1 MYIVVVIFFSLVN
14 ISMAE
19 MASMAPTAGGQ
30 YHWISEFA
38 PRSMQKQLSYIIGW
52 LCVLGWQT
60 GSCIGCFLAG
70 TQIQGL
76 IVLNNPDYVY
86 ERWHGTLI
94 TIAIIFFVAFFNTV
108 LAKHLPLVEG
118 LVLCLHIGGFIAIL
132 VPLWVLGPRGESEQ
146 VWTTFADEGQWG
158 SRKSCSN

>member
-1 MYIVVVIFFSLVN
+1 
-14 ISMAE
+14 MAE

-38 PRSMQKQLSYIIGW
+38 PRSLQKQLSYLIGW

-76 IVLNNPDYVY
+76 IVLNHSWLYLRKMAWYSPHHS
-86 ERWHGTLI
+86 RRLFRRLLQHRLRQTSTSRRGPC
-94 TIAIIFFVAFFNTV
+94 
-108 LAKHLPLVEG
+108 PLSPCWWICRYTCFSLGV
-118 LVLCLHIGGFIAIL
+118 LVLGLHQSRSGLGSLMRVNGDLVRAFWDLARGF
-132 VPLWVLGPRGESEQ
+132 
-146 VWTTFADEGQWG
+146 
-158 SRKSCSN
+158 

>member
-1 MYIVVVIFFSLVN
+1 
-14 ISMAE
+14 
-19 MASMAPTAGGQ
+19 
-30 YHWISEFA
+30 
-38 PRSMQKQLSYIIGW
+38 MQKPLSYFIGW

-86 ERWHGTLI
+86 ERWHGTLL
-94 TIAIIFFVAFFNTV
+94 TIAVIFFIAIFNTF

-132 VPLWVLGPRGESEQ
+132 VPLWVLGPRAESDQ
-146 VWTTFADEGQWG
+146 VFTTFADEGQWG
-158 SRKSCSN
+158 SRKSSSIDSLPLY